1 MSAFAMP
8 VYMLDFT
15 PKTISS
21 LLSPSAIDGELVN
34 VDVYDRNDLAVKLE
48 ATGQRLKS
56 SPDLFR
62 IITVHNGGTNEH
74 DWNFTILRESADRSR
89 KKR

>member
-8 VYMLDFT
+8 VYMLDYT

-21 LLSPSAIDGELVN
+21 ILSADAIDGKGVAL
-34 VDVYDRNDLAVKLE
+34 DVYDRKNLDLKLE
-48 ATGQRLKS
+48 ASGQRLS
-56 SPDLFR
+56 SNPDLFR
-62 IITVHNGGTNEH
+62 VITEYEGVRNEH

-89 KKR
+89 KKK

>member
-1 MSAFAMP
+1 MGAFAMP
-8 VYMLDFT
+8 VYMLEYT
-15 PKTISS
+15 PKTIAS
-21 LLSPSAIDGELVN
+21 LLSPAAIDGSLVEL
-34 VDVYDRNDLAVKLE
+34 DVYDKNNLELKLE

-56 SPDLFR
+56 EPELFR
-62 IITVHNGGTNEH
+62 IITVHNGVTNEH

>member
-1 MSAFAMP
+1 MGAFTMP

-15 PKTISS
+15 PRTIAS
-21 LLSPSAIDGELVN
+21 LLSSEAIDGN
-34 VDVYDRNDLAVKLE
+34 VVSLDVYGRKNLDLKLE
-48 ATGQRLKS
+48 ASGQRLTAT
-56 SPDLFR
+56 PDLFR
-62 IITVHNGGTNEH
+62 VITEHEGVKNEH